1 MNPKSAT
8 LVLLCLSLLLP
19 TLRGQQARGL
29 GPDWAA
35 RAALADRLGS
45 GVAWVV
51 NDPVLLEEGRN
62 RAEVR
67 ASRRANKG
75 FDRIQAMDRALA
87 QAKSKK
93 RPVLWYVPRIL
104 AGMGGRQMYRPALP
118 DLYARSVFFSDPE
131 CVDLLNRRFIPLRL
145 FCDAPLG
152 KRFGITAPDRVEPAL
167 VIIAP
172 DGKVIRIIDRVRSFN
187 AAWLEQILRKEA
199 EKFDAPSAALEV
211 ARKRFEAKEIDGVEL
226 IHAHL
231 RDGLLDQT
239 VKMVRALR
247 GVAPI
252 DTARAWVLAAKAH
265 RRMGKVDD
273 AQEDLALADKALE
286 DAKNDRKRGLTVR
299 GVRGEVAAERGRI
312 QLLTGRI
319 PEARRSLM
327 SVSSRSPARAEARYL
342 LGLLEFFD
350 GRESMAVRAFQEAA
364 LAGEDDPWAWKA
376 AVNLIDGLDRT
387 PLGPALHGFE
397 DPFAPIEG
405 QKASTDTSVPRSPGE
420 ARDLARA
427 GLEFLLRMQR
437 TNGSWSDSRYAY
449 WGTIDLTPNVWMAAT
464 SLACAALLEWK
475 ELDPERVEAALKR
488 GEAYLFDDR
497 NISEGANEEIYA
509 QGYRLLYLCRRFD
522 LERSAREKKSLVGRM
537 DAIVARLDELQ
548 SPEGSKAVGNFAHE
562 YPNAFCTASVMNS
575 LHLAKER
582 GAKVPQH
589 MMLRGAEALLA
600 SRSPDGSY
608 SYSAGRRVS
617 TDPKRTAERLKNS
630 VARAPICEAAILWSK
645 NPAGDVK
652 KVEAALDNFWK
663 YLPRLERIRKC
674 DFHTDGELG
683 GFFFWHGIFH
693 TTETIKALPSQKR
706 RAQMKKMLK
715 FLTTL
720 GELDGSFIDSHE
732 LGKSYGTAMGLL
744 SLKNAMGKGKP

>member
-1 MNPKSAT
+1 MNSKSAT
-8 LVLLCLSLLLP
+8 LAVLCVSLLLP
-19 TLRGQQARGL
+19 TVQGQEARGL

-51 NDPVLLEEGRN
+51 NDPVLLAEGRN
-62 RAEVR
+62 RAAVN
-67 ASRRANKG
+67 ASRKANKG

-87 QAKSKK
+87 ESKSKN
-93 RPVLWYVPRIL
+93 RPVFWFIPRIL
-104 AGMGGRQMYRPALP
+104 SGMGGRQMYRPALP

-152 KRFGITAPDRVEPAL
+152 KRFGITAPDKVEPAI

-172 DGKVIRIIDRVRSFN
+172 DGKVIRMIDRIRSFN
-187 AAWLEQILRKEA
+187 ATWLEQVLREEA
-199 EKFDAPSAALEV
+199 QDFDAPSAALMV
-211 ARKRFEAKEIDGVEL
+211 AKKRFGAKDIDAIPWIE
-226 IHAHL
+226 AHL
-231 RDGLLDQT
+231 RDGLLEKT

-247 GVAPI
+247 GVDAI
-252 DTARAWVLAAKAH
+252 DTARAQILAAKAH
-265 RRMGKVDD
+265 RRMGRVDD
-273 AQEDLALADKALE
+273 ALDDLGLADKALE
-286 DAKNDRKRGLTVR
+286 KAKNDRKRGLTVR

-312 QLLTGRI
+312 QLLTRRI
-319 PEARRSLM
+319 QKARRSLM
-327 SVSSRSPARAEARYL
+327 SVSTRSPARAKARYL
-342 LGLLEFFD
+342 LGLLEYFD
-350 GRESMAVRAFQEAA
+350 GREPMAVRAFQEAA
-364 LAGEDDPWAWKA
+364 LAGEEDPWAWKA
-376 AVNLIDGLDRT
+376 AVNLVDGLDRT

-397 DPFAPIEG
+397 DPFAPIKG
-405 QKASTDTSVPRSPGE
+405 QRASTDTSVPRTPGE
-420 ARDLARA
+420 ARDLART

-437 TNGSWSDSRYAY
+437 ANGSWSDSRYAY

-464 SLACAALLEWK
+464 ALSCAALLEWK
-475 ELDPERVEAALKR
+475 DLDPERVEAALER

-497 NISEGANEEIYA
+497 NVSEGANEEIYA
-509 QGYRLLYLCRRFD
+509 QGYRLLYLCRKFD
-522 LERSAREKKSLVGRM
+522 LVRTTRQRKALVGRM
-537 DAIVARLDELQ
+537 DAIVARLDQLQ

-582 GAKVPQH
+582 GAKVPQR
-589 MMLRGAEALLA
+589 MMFRGAEALLA
-600 SRSPDGSY
+600 SRSPDGSF

-617 TDPKRTAERLKNS
+617 TDPKLAAERLKNS
-630 VARAPICEAAILWSK
+630 VARSPICEAAILWSK
-645 NPAGDVK
+645 NPAGDVNK
-652 KVEAALDNFWK
+652 IEAALDNFWK

-693 TTETIKALPSQKR
+693 TTETIKTLPSQER